1 MTRGLGSP
9 GGGSPPCRCPPPQP
23 PAPLARAAARP
34 GGGARSAPRVSPLN
48 ARAPATW
55 AARIPARTR
64 TVPATLRRVEPEG
77 TRPHRSPLPLRRS
90 LRRGRRGERLLAP
103 LGDKNPN
110 LRSHHAH
117 TDTVARARTH
127 TRTHTHTLSPPPLP
141 KGVSE
146 ERPGVHTS
154 FFSSL
159 PIPRFSFYCIP
170 LNRITML
177 IKRVILLIVTQEFF
191 LFFFFFN
198 NLPFA
203 PLPSPYASLGPF
215 F

>member
-9 GGGSPPCRCPPPQP
+9 GGGVPTLPVPPPQP
-23 PAPLARAAARP
+23 PAPPARAAARP

-127 TRTHTHTLSPPPLP
+127 THARTHTPSPLP
-141 KGVSE
+141 RCPKVSPRKGLGS
-146 ERPGVHTS
+146 TLA
-154 FFSSL
+154 FFPLSL
-159 PIPRFSFYCIP
+159 FRGSAFTAFR
-170 LNRITML
+170 LT
-177 IKRVILLIVTQEFF
+177 E
-191 LFFFFFN
+191 
-198 NLPFA
+198 
-203 PLPSPYASLGPF
+203 
-215 F
+215 